1 MGEISAFFKPIL
13 GPMKRVYFERLE
25 GIPLVPLLLP
35 NCQEDHPTR
44 QLFQKEAFRE
54 FKDPLIEVATDPAQ
68 ADVHLL
74 PHNYPLVSGNEDYL
88 RQCQE
93 TAARHGKRIVVF
105 WNGDGMGPVLLE
117 NAVIFRT
124 SQYESKLR
132 KNEYIMPAYAE
143 DLKGKGLFVRDK
155 TDVPPAVGFCGWA
168 QYKNAKNAVGSFLQ
182 ALPHEA
188 YALLTG
194 YPQSRSFI
202 KGLTLRRRILARLAR
217 STLIRPNFILRSSH
231 SAHAATIRLD
241 PVQARR
247 EYTENLHSS
256 DFALCIRGDGN
267 YSLRFYEALSLGRVP
282 ILLNTDVRLPLSDVI
297 HYSAFVLFIS
307 IADLD
312 RIDEIVADNW
322 AHTSDQRWFM
332 MQVEARNAFEKYLSA
347 PRYLA
352 YAVEHLF

>member
-13 GPMKRVYFERLE
+13 VPMKRVYFERLE
-25 GIPLVPLLLP
+25 GIPLIPLLLP

-44 QLFQKEAFRE
+44 QLFQKEAFRDL
-54 FKDPLIEVATDPAQ
+54 KDPLVEVVTDPAW

-74 PHNYPLVSGNEDYL
+74 PHNYPLVSTRVDYL

-93 TAARHGKRIVVF
+93 TATRHGKRIVVF
-105 WNGDGMGPVLLE
+105 WNGDGTGPVSMK
-117 NAVIFRT
+117 NAVVFRT

-132 KNEYIMPAYAE
+132 KNEHIMPAYAE

-155 TDVPPAVGFCGWA
+155 TDASPVVGFCGWA
-168 QYKNAKNAVGSFLQ
+168 QCKNFKNVVGSFLQ
-182 ALPHEA
+182 AFPHEA
-188 YALLTG
+188 YALITG

-202 KGLTLRRRILARLAR
+202 KGLTLRRRILPRLAK

-241 PVQARR
+241 PAQARR
-247 EYTENLHSS
+247 EYTENLLSS

-282 ILLNTDVRLPLSDVI
+282 ILLDTDVRLPLAEIVR
-297 HYSAFVLFIS
+297 YSSFILAIS